1 MIVPGFQLD
10 MILVYF
16 FYGLAFFSMG
26 LAIILEFGRSPL
38 FAETRVLRPLAAFGV
53 LHGIHEW
60 LEIFIL
66 QNTWLE
72 VPLQNYWFWLRL
84 GLLAV
89 SFASLVAYGIQVLRP
104 PKRLA
109 AMDAW
114 FSAGLLTLYAAL
126 ILITGATVWGDF
138 EIWIGRADV
147 LARYVLAVPGGFLAA
162 VALFN
167 QGHQARVS
175 KREALSKSLYWAAVG
190 FLFYAFSQIFVSN
203 IGLFPA
209 QIINADR
216 FYEFVGIP
224 VQLVRAILAAAIT
237 AALMRATQIVD
248 KERQEQLAQAQRDR
262 FEALQ
267 QAQNELVKR
276 EALQKQLLQRTVIA
290 QEDERSRISRELH
303 DELAQTL
310 TGFSLDLA
318 TLKARCVGDEAVDG
332 AVNRLQELSRQM
344 LKGLY
349 RLVHDLR
356 PAQLDDLGLV
366 PALEHLVD
374 DVRERLALNISLDA
388 DNYKG
393 RLDSLVETVF
403 FRVSQEALT
412 NVARHAKTNQAKV
425 SLECQQ
431 NEARLIIEDKGI
443 GFDPTSDEQPQEGL
457 GIAGMRERV
466 RSVDG
471 QFRLESNPG
480 EGTRI
485 EVIVPCM
492 ESAEN
497 EAEEKEYG
505 NHSSVI
511 G

>member
-1 MIVPGFQLD
+1 MILPEFQLD
-10 MILVYF
+10 MTLVYF

-38 FAETRVLRPLAAFGV
+38 FAETRVLRPLAAFGI

-60 LEIFIL
+60 VEIFIL

-126 ILITGATVWGDF
+126 ILFTGATVWGDF

-162 VALFN
+162 VALFD
-167 QGHQARVS
+167 QGRQAKAAR
-175 KREALSKSLYWAAVG
+175 REALSKSLNWAAVG
-190 FLFYAFSQIFVSN
+190 FLFYALSQIFVSTVD
-203 IGLFPA
+203 LFPA
-209 QIINADR
+209 QIINAER

-248 KERQEQLAQAQRDR
+248 IERQEQFVQAQRDR
-262 FEALQ
+262 VDALER
-267 QAQNELVKR
+267 AQNELVKR
-276 EALQKQLLQRTVIA
+276 EALQKQLLRRTVIA
-290 QEDERSRISRELH
+290 QEEERSRISRELH

-318 TLKARCVGDEAVDG
+318 TLKARCVGDQAVDG

-344 LKGLY
+344 SKGLY

-366 PALEHLVD
+366 PALEHLMD
-374 DVRERLALNISLDA
+374 DVRERLALNVRLDV
-388 DNYKG
+388 DSYKG
-393 RLDSLVETVF
+393 RLGPLVETVF

-412 NVARHAKTNQAKV
+412 NIARHAKTNQANV

-431 NEARLIIEDKGI
+431 NEARLIIKDKGI
-443 GFDPTSDEQPQEGL
+443 GFDPANDGHPQAGL

-466 RSVDG
+466 RSIDG
-471 QFRLESNPG
+471 QFILESTPG

-485 EVIVPCM
+485 EVTVPCM
-492 ESAEN
+492 QSAEK
-497 EAEEKEYG
+497 EAEEREYG